1 MDPAFSRSSIS
12 ITFSGNFL
20 IVNIGPVSYT
30 HLDVYKRQ
38 VLPLSHDEKVEEI
51 ARLLGGSNITETTL
65 KSAEELI
72 NASN

>member
-1 MDPAFSRSSIS
+1 M
-12 ITFSGNFL
+12 T
-20 IVNIGPVSYT
+20 YT
-30 HLDVYKRQ
+30 T
-38 VLPLSHDEKVEEI
+38 VLPLSHEEKVEEI